1 MGVRRRLARMIDG
14 EGPANAT
21 LEVQRAIEALTVE
34 VCALQTKVS
43 ALEVRQLD
51 EFDSIRDAVSVAT
64 DDLVARV
71 QAVDARVNHHE

>member
-1 MGVRRRLARMIDG
+1 MGVRRRLARMIEG
-14 EGPANAT
+14 EGPPNAT

-34 VCALQTKVS
+34 VRALQAKVT

-51 EFDSIRDAVSVAT
+51 EFDAIREAVAAAT

-71 QAVDARVNHHE
+71 NAVDARASRHE

>member
-14 EGPANAT
+14 GGPSNAT

-34 VCALQTKVS
+34 VRALQTKVS

-51 EFDSIRDAVSVAT
+51 EFDSIRDAVAVAT

-71 QAVDARVNHHE
+71 QAVDARVTHHE

>member
-1 MGVRRRLARMIDG
+1 MGVRRRLAQMIDG

-34 VCALQTKVS
+34 VRALQTKVR